1 MELWIRSQDKYT
13 LIKAENIKIIETK
26 GLKEKLE
33 NSILSCLSDM
43 EQVKSYLKDGYSILA
58 DENNVGVYESKERA
72 MEVLDEIQSK
82 LKGTFLLKMKDEK
95 YSKYIEDGKKYL
107 ENLNGIGIV
116 TGDACFD
123 IEPINKNIYVY
134 EMPEE

>member
-13 LIKAENIKIIETK
+13 LIKAKNIKIIETK

-58 DENNVGVYESKERA
+58 EEINVGVYNTKERA
-72 MEVLDEIQSK
+72 LEVLDEIQDK
-82 LKGTFLLKMKDEK
+82 FKVLVTNEAGAEFILAK
-95 YSKYIEDGKKYL
+95 
-107 ENLNGIGIV
+107 NLV
-116 TGDACFD
+116 
-123 IEPINKNIYVY
+123 PIIY
-134 EMPEE
+134 EMPKD

>member
-33 NSILSCLSDM
+33 NSILSCLSDI

-58 DENNVGVYESKERA
+58 NEINVGVYNTKERA
-72 MEVLDEIQSK
+72 LEVLSDINRYVEKATFHKEISDE
-82 LKGTFLLKMKDEK
+82 
-95 YSKYIEDGKKYL
+95 
-107 ENLNGIGIV
+107 V
-116 TGDACFD
+116 
-123 IEPINKNIYVY
+123 IYY
-134 EMPEE
+134 EMPKE

>member
-43 EQVKSYLKDGYSILA
+43 EQMKSYLKDGYSILA
-58 DENNVGVYESKERA
+58 DETNVGVYESKERA
-72 MEVLDEIQSK
+72 LEVLDKIQQRIIDIS
-82 LKGTFLLKMKDEK
+82 
-95 YSKYIEDGKKYL
+95 
-107 ENLNGIGIV
+107 
-116 TGDACFD
+116 CFVYRTD
-123 IEPINKNIYVY
+123 SYCLCNSDFVY
-134 EMPEE
+134 EMPEK